1 MIRLLS
7 PLFRLTLLTAR
18 LALGFSMG
26 VAFCAE
32 TKEPA
37 PKAEHAPKVI
47 AEAPKA
53 VAEGPKAIAEGP
65 KAIVEVPKAIAEAPK
80 VVAEEPKTL
89 AEAPKAITEAPK
101 AVVEAPKVIVEAPK
115 AVTEAPKVVAEEP
128 KTVAEAPKA
137 VAEAPKA
144 VVEAPKAIVE
154 APNAMVEVPKAVAEA
169 PKAVAEVPKA
179 AVEVPKA
186 IVEVP
191 KVIAHAPK
199 AVAELPLSKEVTV
212 VEPAPTPVGK
222 SANAKTVHAIGEA
235 AIAKAS
241 AKASAPLPQAITDEF
256 MGLLTL
262 GINLTDRADYN
273 SAEIAFHQILKA
285 PGVPLPTTKGALLGL
300 ARMHRKQGE
309 LTKAVAIYEKFLKEY
324 PTDDR
329 VPDALLDLG
338 RTLRAMGAYRGAIAR
353 FYSVINST
361 LKLPEEGF
369 ERYQLLA
376 KTAQFEIAETHYET
390 GDYAEAS
397 KFFLRLRQLDLAP
410 ADRARAHFK
419 AAYAFHLSGN
429 HETSVTTL
437 HAYLDQCPDDE
448 NVPEARYLLA
458 INLRKLKRSQE
469 ALAATLELLST
480 EKSKMN
486 ADPKRWTYWQRRTGN
501 QLANDF
507 FENGD
512 TVNAQI
518 IYTSLLSLSNEPGW
532 ILSITYQIALCYE
545 RLGATELAGKSYQRI
560 IESAGPTPSPDLAEL
575 TQMATW
581 RLDHLGWRE
590 NTQRQLT
597 NFFETTT
604 GKSPVP
610 PPAPKA
616 TSTQP

>member
-1 MIRLLS
+1 
-7 PLFRLTLLTAR
+7 
-18 LALGFSMG
+18 
-26 VAFCAE
+26 
-32 TKEPA
+32 
-37 PKAEHAPKVI
+37 VI
-47 AEAPKA
+47 AEAPKV
-53 VAEGPKAIAEGP
+53 VA
-65 KAIVEVPKAIAEAPK
+65 EVPKAIAEAPK
-80 VVAEEPKTL
+80 VIA
-89 AEAPKAITEAPK
+89 
-101 AVVEAPKVIVEAPK
+101 
-115 AVTEAPKVVAEEP
+115 EAPKVV
-128 KTVAEAPKA
+128 
-137 VAEAPKA
+137 
-144 VVEAPKAIVE
+144 
-154 APNAMVEVPKAVAEA
+154 
-169 PKAVAEVPKA
+169 
-179 AVEVPKA
+179 VEVPKA
-186 IVEVP
+186 IVEAPKAIAEAP
-191 KVIAHAPK
+191 KVVVEAPKAIAEVPK
-199 AVAELPLSKEVTV
+199 AVAEMPLSGKVTV
-212 VEPAPTPVGK
+212 VESAPTPAGK
-222 SANAKTVHAIGEA
+222 SANAKPVQAIGET
-235 AIAKAS
+235 AI

-262 GINLTDRADYN
+262 GTNLTDRADYN

-390 GDYAEAS
+390 GDYTEAS

-507 FENGD
+507 FDSGD
-512 TVNAQI
+512 TMNAQV

-532 ILSITYQIALCYE
+532 TLSITYQIALCYE

-560 IESAGPTPSPDLAEL
+560 IESAGPTPSQDLAEL
-575 TQMATW
+575 TQMASW

-610 PPAPKA
+610 PPAPKV
-616 TSTQP
+616 TSNQP